1 MGFYNHGGTPIKMD
15 GIFHGLGVSPLK
27 MQTSIDLMC
36 TEAEWHGYI
45 LQTKTWFHLEVDKE
59 EIIMIIIII

>member
-1 MGFYNHGGTPIKMD
+1 MGVPLLKWTVYFMD
-15 GIFHGLGVSPLK
+15 WGYPLLK
-27 MQTSIDLMC
+27 WKHPIDLMC

-59 EIIMIIIII
+59 EIIMIIIIII

>member
-1 MGFYNHGGTPIKMD
+1 MD
-15 GIFHGLGVSPLK
+15 GIFHGLGVSPVK
-27 MQTSIDLMC
+27 MKTSIDLMC

-59 EIIMIIIII
+59 EIIMIIIIII